1 MTVSKEKILLVEDD
15 AKLLQ
20 TVEGWLGMDGY
31 LVEAVCDG
39 NRALELLGANSYD
52 LIIVDWMLPGLTGLE
67 ICKSYRRS
75 GGATPVLFLTAKD
88 TLMDKEEGFLAGGDD
103 YLTKPFQIRELTLRV
118 QALLRRSQKTVLEV
132 MRSGGLVLNSRD
144 LRVTYEGK
152 EIYLARMEFALLEL
166 FMRSPGRLFT
176 QDEILESVWTDENER
191 SPEAL
196 RTCLKKLR
204 RKIDG
209 DRPNSFISNVHG
221 IGYRFEAG
229 N

>member
-1 MTVSKEKILLVEDD
+1 MSKKILLVEDD

-20 TVEGWLGMDGY
+20 TVQGWLEIDGY
-31 LVEAVCDG
+31 VVEAVSDG
-39 NRALELLGANSYD
+39 NRAVELLAIKNYD

-67 ICKSYRRS
+67 ICKHYRNA
-75 GGATPVLFLTAKD
+75 GGTTPLLFLTGRD
-88 TLMDKEEGFLAGGDD
+88 TLMDKEEGFVAGGDD

-118 QALLRRSQKTVLEV
+118 QALLRRSQNTVLDI
-132 MRSGGLVLNSRD
+132 MRAGGLVLNSRD

-152 EIYLARMEFALLEL
+152 EIHLARMEFALLEF
-166 FMRSPGRLFT
+166 FMRSPGQLFT
-176 QDEILESVWTDENER
+176 QDQILESVWTDESER

-221 IGYRFEAG
+221 IGYRFEAA